1 MQSAAFPPL
10 VQTPPS
16 TLSVRPNTNT
26 QTATPSQTMTATAN
40 ELAANVGREGLWSTP
55 IANIQVRVKVIDAR
69 QIFGRVELKVTPLAG
84 SGEAWAQNVKID
96 KPAKPGVITLPIGTS
111 GKPGGLP

>member
-16 TLSVRPNTNT
+16 ALPMRPNANT
-26 QTATPSQTMTATAN
+26 QTAQIMTATAN

-84 SGEAWAQNVKID
+84 SGEAWAQNVAID
-96 KPAKPGVITLPIGTS
+96 KPAK
-111 GKPGGLP
+111 

>member
-16 TLSVRPNTNT
+16 ELPMRPNANT
-26 QTATPSQTMTATAN
+26 KANQTAQTMTATAN

-69 QIFGRVELKVTPLAG
+69 QIFGRVELKVTPIAG
-84 SGEAWAQNVKID
+84 SGEAWAQNVAID

-111 GKPGGLP
+111 GAPGGL